1 MKNYLIAAFF
11 LMSAVSPAWAEP
23 EWTASL
29 SVSEEY
35 NDNTREERHG
45 KDDFVTTVRPGLSYR
60 HEGARTLLETSYR
73 GAWSHYAYG
82 TRDQEFN
89 HDAMIHGLLEA
100 WEGFL
105 FLDVR
110 DTYRLVNQ
118 DRTRGEALEED
129 STIDLLQQNT
139 FTFSPYITP
148 RFGERAQAKVGY
160 AFTNIWYDEDDRD
173 SKNIHRGFADAEYEL
188 SGRTSLLSGYSYT
201 HELWED
207 ETLDRNIFYLGGRY
221 AYAENGVVYL
231 KAGPQYTRYR
241 DRDTSSS
248 SLFWDAGLDHD
259 FGAVLLHLGTGVSFE
274 DDPDTG
280 ETYER
285 MFGTL
290 RLTKT
295 WSRTTAS
302 VFSTLEE
309 YEDRSDEGGDGEEV
323 RRTLLGMNLS
333 HELSPRL
340 TATMGLS
347 HDFQDRSDDDTRRWY
362 ANIGLNYALSERV
375 RLGCWYRFKDSSSDN
390 EEEEYQVNRV
400 GVQITMTF

>member
-1 MKNYLIAAFF
+1 MKNYLIAAFL
-11 LMSAVSPAWAEP
+11 LMIAVSPVWADP
-23 EWTASL
+23 EWKASL

-35 NDNTREERHG
+35 NDNVKEERHG
-45 KDDFVTTVRPGLSYR
+45 EDDFVTSVRPGLSYR
-60 HEGARTLLETSYR
+60 HEGARTLLESSYR
-73 GAWSHYAYG
+73 GTWNHYASG
-82 TRDQEFN
+82 SRDQEFN
-89 HDAMIHGLLEA
+89 HDAMLHGLLDA
-100 WEGFL
+100 WEGFF
-105 FLDVR
+105 FLDLR

-118 DRTRGEALEED
+118 DRTRGEAVEED
-129 STIDLLQQNT
+129 STVDQLQQNI

-148 RFGERAQAKVGY
+148 RFGERGQAKAGY
-160 AFTNIWYDEDDRD
+160 AYSNIWYDEDDRE
-173 SKNIHRGFADAEYEL
+173 SKNIHRGFVDGEYEL
-188 SGRTSLLSGYSYT
+188 SGQTALLSGYSYT
-201 HELWED
+201 QELWED

-231 KAGPQYTRYR
+231 KAGPQHTRYR

-259 FGAVLLHLGTGVSFE
+259 FGTVLLHLNTGVSFE

-285 MFGTL
+285 RFGTL

-302 VFSTLEE
+302 VYSTLEE
-309 YEDRSDEGGDGEEV
+309 YEDRSNEGEDGEEV
-323 RRTLLGMNLS
+323 RRTLLGMSLS
-333 HELSPRL
+333 HELSERL
-340 TATMGLS
+340 TASMGLI

-362 ANIGLNYALSERV
+362 ANLGLNYALSERMG
-375 RLGCWYRFKDSSSDN
+375 LGCWYRFKDSSSDD

-400 GVQITMTF
+400 GVQLTMTF